1 VARQVGIAEL
11 RRGVSIVLQGD
22 GPFWI
27 SEDVAGT
34 PVRAPEVREDPVRI
48 ARAYYRTDGSL
59 FEGGT
64 LKEGETLIAKL
75 TLESKEAMPDALVVD
90 LLPAGIEIENLALGD
105 RGALGE
111 LVLDGI
117 TLSQREYAAEL
128 RHEEF
133 RDDRYVAALK
143 LHEGSPAHL
152 FYLVRAVSPG
162 TFVVPPPTI
171 EDMYRPRLQ
180 GIGRSLPQT
189 LEVTP
194 P

>member
-1 VARQVGIAEL
+1 
-11 RRGVSIVLQGD
+11 
-22 GPFWI
+22 
-27 SEDVAGT
+27 
-34 PVRAPEVREDPVRI
+34 
-48 ARAYYRTDGSL
+48 
-59 FEGGT
+59 
-64 LKEGETLIAKL
+64 LIAKL
-75 TLESKEAMPDALVVD
+75 TIEAKEAIPDALVID

-117 TLSQREYAAEL
+117 TLNQREYAADI

-143 LHEGSPAHL
+143 LYGQSPAHL

-162 TFVVPPPTI
+162 KFVVPPPMI
-171 EDMYRPRLQ
+171 EDMYRPRLRGVGKSIPEQ
-180 GIGRSLPQT
+180 V
-189 LEVTP
+189 EVTP

>member
-1 VARQVGIAEL
+1 MAHQWRGVIAEYADRL
-11 RRGVSIVLQGD
+11 PEHL
-22 GPFWI
+22 
-27 SEDVAGT
+27 T
-34 PVRAPEVREDPVRI
+34 THPV
-48 ARAYYRTDGSL
+48 TL

-75 TLESKEAMPDALVVD
+75 TIEAKEEMPDALVVD

-117 TLSQREYAAEL
+117 TLNQREYSAEI

-143 LHEGSPAHL
+143 LYGGSPAHL

-162 TFVVPPPTI
+162 RFVVPPPMI
-171 EDMYRPRLQ
+171 EDMYRPRLRGLGQ
-180 GIGRSLPQT
+180 SVPEQLQ
-189 LEVTP
+189 VTP